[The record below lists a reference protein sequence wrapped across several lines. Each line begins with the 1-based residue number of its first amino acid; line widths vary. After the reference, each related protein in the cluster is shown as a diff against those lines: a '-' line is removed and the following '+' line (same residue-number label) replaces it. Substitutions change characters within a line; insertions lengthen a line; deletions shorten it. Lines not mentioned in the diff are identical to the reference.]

1 MTVLSPGLRIGD
13 AADRGSSI
21 VSKQPGAMPKGQEL

>member
-1 MTVLSPGLRIGD
+1 MLAPGLGIGD
-13 AADRGSSI
+13 AAARRSSI